1 MIRSRLAAALLC
13 FGFAGFA
20 LLASPSGL
28 GGASALAQQIRPPV
42 KGRSH
47 RVKIDSSP
55 QQAAVYWIAGST
67 GQPKDYGIA
76 GYTPITLKVPRGAVT
91 FVVELQGWK
100 PQTKAVDVKK
110 SQALNFTLERAP
122 AMAKLDLQTTDAS
135 ATGADVKIDG
145 MPRGTIP
152 QVIDLPA
159 GRHQVDV
166 SKAGFKDWTQWFDL
180 AEGEHHTHDVGLARA
195 EAPAGALLVT
205 SDAGGDVYVDGVRK
219 DVAPAI
225 ITGVSAGDHVIEVR
239 KDGVPPWRQNVTV
252 LSGQQVKVSAIF
264 GAAGA
269 GNGSLRVVASEPD
282 AQIFVDGEDK
292 GRSPAALPSIQ
303 PGDHVVEARKT
314 KFKSVQQTVH
324 IVAGQNALAQLQM
337 ELAPPDRPR
346 ATLKVQSTVPN
357 AEVFVDGS
365 SLGRAPVDRSDLDP
379 GKHYIVVHRDGYTDF
394 KREVILIEGQPV
406 ALVADLS
413 ATGAVRVLSTP
424 EGAEVRIDGELVGK
438 TPVSHDQI
446 PSGDHIIEFRLKGYF
461 DHKETM
467 KVEGGREKVFSV
479 DLKIVPTGPTPEQVQ
494 RRKGGMSSF
503 GAKVNP
509 VGGVTA
515 DFGTGFPY
523 YFMSRLTVGVY
534 NLRPIGIDV
543 GVEFQTFFEMYDLA
557 AQGRLQF
564 VETGPLSIATKVS
577 LGGGAGPNGRQT
589 FFADLMGIASLAFS
603 DVATV
608 SLSVRYSMWDDTF
621 CPNTTQRNN
630 GVAAEAYCGDGVSGD
645 WNHDLFGN
653 TDPNGHGFSASR
665 LYLGIGATAALD
677 RFTSVFL
684 QIEFLPAPD
693 TLSPDPRMAF
703 ENKFNGVMPGKD
715 PFIYGGAGISLKF

>member
-1 MIRSRLAAALLC
+1 MIRSRLATALLVLGVAFVASAALPAQTA
-13 FGFAGFA
+13 F
-20 LLASPSGL
+20 
-28 GGASALAQQIRPPV
+28 AQQTRPRV
-42 KGRSH
+42 KGRAH
-47 RVKIDSSP
+47 KIKIESSP
-55 QQAAVYWIAGST
+55 PEAAVYWDAGPSA
-67 GQPKDYGIA
+67 QPKTYGLA
-76 GYTPITLKVPRGAVT
+76 GYTPLSVKVPRGPVT
-91 FVVELQGWK
+91 IIVELQGFK
-100 PQTKAVDVKK
+100 PQQQVVEVRK
-110 SQALNFTLERAP
+110 SQTVSFVLEQAP
-122 AMAKLDLQTTDAS
+122 QLAKLDLQTSDGTA
-135 ATGADVKIDG
+135 AGADVKVDG
-145 MPRGTIP
+145 VSVGTVP
-152 QVIDLPA
+152 NAFDVAA
-159 GRHQVDV
+159 GRHQVEV
-166 SKAGFKDWTQWFDL
+166 NKAGMKTWTQWSAL
-180 AEGEHHTHDVGLARA
+180 AAGEHRTYDVSLSAA
-195 EAPAGALLVT
+195 QAPPGTLVVT

-219 DVAPAI
+219 DAAPAS
-225 ITGVSAGDHVIEVR
+225 ITLPAGDHVVEVR
-239 KDGVPPWRQNVTV
+239 KDGAQPWRQMATIVA
-252 LSGQQVKVSAIF
+252 GQETKVAATF
-264 GAAGA
+264 GAGA

-303 PGDHVVEARKT
+303 PGDHVVEARKP

-337 ELAPPDRPR
+337 DLAPPDRPR
-346 ATLKVQSTVPN
+346 AALKVQSTVPN

-365 SLGRAPVDRSDLDP
+365 SLGRAPVDRNDLDP

-438 TPVSHDQI
+438 TPVSRDQI
-446 PSGDHIIEFRLKGYF
+446 PSGDHIIEFRLKGCF

-479 DLKIVPTGPTPEQVQ
+479 DLKIIPTGPTPEQVQ
-494 RRKGGMSSF
+494 KRKGGMSSF

-534 NLRPIGIDV
+534 SVKPIGVDV
-543 GVEFQTFFEMYDLA
+543 GVEFQTFFEMYDLSA
-557 AQGRLQF
+557 HGRLQF
-564 VETGPLSIATKVS
+564 VETGPLSVAAKAN

-589 FFADLMGIASLAFS
+589 FFADFTGIASLAFS

-608 SLSVRYSMWDDTF
+608 SATVRWSLWDDTF

-630 GVAAEAYCGDGVSGD
+630 GVTAESYCGAGMGGGD
-645 WNHDLFGN
+645 WNTTLFGT
-653 TDPNGHGFSASR
+653 TDPNGHGFTGSR

-677 RFTSVFL
+677 RFTSLFL

-693 TLSPDPRMAF
+693 TLSPEPRKAF
-703 ENKFNGVMPGKD
+703 ESAYNGVMPGKD
-715 PFIYGGAGISLKF
+715 PFIYGAGGISLKF